1 MSKYVPD
8 APSGTDSQEIAEA
21 VVRMAATYRTPFI
34 AIIGFSEA
42 LLDGLSG
49 VLNDAQRG
57 DIEAVRTAGWQA
69 LGQLNDILDVM
80 NLISG
85 EMVYEKDPLNLN
97 QLLKDVIR
105 DFSRARPDQTGSL
118 QSEIEESLPA
128 VEGDELKLRQL
139 LLALLQAG
147 VQESSEQPLVI
158 RAKKSDDGV
167 LVEVRDAYQV
177 SNNDDLTYF
186 FSPGWVSKLAN
197 NRWRRMQWQ
206 TYLAH
211 HLVHGLGG
219 KIWVEAMTADE
230 KRPAGTQ
237 VSFVLPFKKDEAKPR
252 A

>member
-8 APSGTDSQEIAEA
+8 APSSTDAQEIAEA

-49 VLNDAQRG
+49 MLNDAQRG
-57 DIEAVRTAGWQA
+57 DVEAVRTAGWQA

-80 NLISG
+80 HLISG
-85 EMVYEKDPLNLN
+85 EMLYEKDPLQINAV
-97 QLLKDVIR
+97 LKDVIR
-105 DFSRARPDQTGSL
+105 DFRRARPDQTNLL
-118 QSEIEESLPA
+118 QTEIEENLPV
-128 VEGDELKLRQL
+128 VEADELKLRQIL
-139 LLALLQAG
+139 LGLLQVG
-147 VQESSEQPLVI
+147 VQELSEQPLI
-158 RAKKSDDGV
+158 LRAKKTDDGV
-167 LVEVRDAYQV
+167 LIEIWDAYQV
-177 SNNDDLTYF
+177 SNSDDLAYF

-211 HLVHGLGG
+211 HLVHGLSG
-219 KIWVEAMTADE
+219 KIWVESVTPDE

-237 VSFVLPFKKDEAKPR
+237 VSIVLPVKKEEVKLA
-252 A
+252 

>member
-8 APSGTDSQEIAEA
+8 APSSTDSQEIAEA

-49 VLNDAQRG
+49 ALNDAQRG

-85 EMVYEKDPLNLN
+85 EMVYEKDALNPN

-105 DFSRARPDQTGSL
+105 DFSRARPDQTSLL
-118 QSEIEESLPA
+118 QSEVEENLPT
-128 VEGDELKLRQL
+128 VEGDELKLRQIL
-139 LLALLQAG
+139 LSLLQAG
-147 VQESSEQPLVI
+147 VQESPEQALII

-167 LVEVRDAYQV
+167 LVEIRDAYQV

-211 HLVHGLGG
+211 HLIHGLGG
-219 KIWVEAMTADE
+219 KIWVEAVTADE

-237 VSFVLPFKKDEAKPR
+237 VSFVLPFKKEEAKPS